1 MRKGFTEECPLFSRW
16 KSFLK
21 KHLAPA
27 EESGLYRV
35 AVTVLVLYALTL
47 TLHQIEWPNYW
58 FAVLLITPL
67 ASYLSYRRRYSAN
80 LEIKIFLSFAMVALL
95 LWFFTR
101 LAAST
106 YDPRIPLAELLIWLQ
121 ALHAFDL
128 PAKKDLRYT
137 ILVALI
143 LMALASVLTF
153 STYFSVFIFIFCALF
168 LVVGALDF
176 WSENR
181 LPGTWEQGSSGPKAE
196 SGVSYRLDRRWLTR
210 VLAWALPVSLAAAF
224 LIFAFMPRYQGLTV
238 RTMPMSW
245 DLQFSL
251 SRVSEGEI
259 VNGASSQGG
268 DQSGKPRRMNGDAY
282 FGFDS
287 EVNLNTRGT
296 LSDKLVLKVR
306 TSDWQYHRAVAFSDY
321 TGGGWRSGLSEP
333 EPVKVRRPPFY
344 FPAANA
350 SKDRLTI
357 YYSEIDLPNVVFT
370 PLYPR
375 QLFFP
380 SEDLF
385 RVPSFRRAGRD
396 MVNSPAVLVA
406 PFALE
411 TGLVYSVLNR
421 PPDLPPSE
429 YKNLEAWPLDDPR
442 WRPMLPYLRLPPSV
456 PERLREKAAEI
467 AAGSDKPWVQANAL
481 CAYLQQNYEYKLD
494 VPFYP
499 EGVDTAD
506 HFLFEARQGYCEQF
520 ATALCVMARSVN
532 LPARYVTGY
541 LPGEYNP
548 FSGFYEIRAK
558 DAHAWVEIYIPG
570 AGWVIFDPVP
580 GGNPT
585 PVLGETEPDGWL
597 LESLLGYLGLS
608 PELKRWVPVVLRA
621 SLVMA
626 ILALLVGLFR
636 GRRKARGGLRA
647 GSQLAPYL
655 LRAEALTQRRLTGE
669 TVRTWAERVREG
681 SPSAETTHPLEQL
694 ADVYERT
701 LYQDRAPDVQD
712 YEELES
718 LLTRLQAMSK
728 SVNDSP
734 DKAL

>member
-1 MRKGFTEECPLFSRW
+1 MFSRW
-16 KSFLK
+16 KSFLG

-27 EESGLYRV
+27 EESGLYRL
-35 AVTVLVLYALTL
+35 AVTGLVMYALVL
-47 TLHQIEWPNYW
+47 TLHQIEWPVYW
-58 FAVLLITPL
+58 WAVLLLTPL
-67 ASYLSYRRRYSAN
+67 ASYLSFRRRHLAN
-80 LEIKIFLSFAMVALL
+80 FEIKIFLSFAMMALL

-121 ALHAFDL
+121 TLHAFDL

-153 STYFSVFIFIFCALF
+153 SSYFAIFILMFCVLF

-181 LPGTWEQGSSGPKAE
+181 VPGTREQGVGRAGGE
-196 SGVSYRLDRRWLTR
+196 SAGSYSLDRQWLSR
-210 VLAWALPVSLAAAF
+210 ALMWALPSSLLAAF
-224 LIFAFMPRYQGLTV
+224 LIFAFMPRFQGLTV

-251 SRVSEGEI
+251 SRISEGEI
-259 VNGASSQGG
+259 VNSSMSQGA
-268 DQSGKPRRMNGDAY
+268 QNGKPRRVNGDSY

-287 EVNLNTRGT
+287 EVNLNTRGE
-296 LSDKLVLKVR
+296 LSNKLVLKVR
-306 TSDWQYHRAVAFSDY
+306 TSDWQYHRAVTFAKY
-321 TGGGWRSGLSEP
+321 TGGGWSSGLAEP
-333 EPVKVRRPPFY
+333 EPIKVREPPFY
-344 FPAANA
+344 FPAGEGH
-350 SKDRLTI
+350 KDRLTI

-380 SEDLF
+380 SNELY
-385 RVPSFRRAGRD
+385 RVPSFLRRGRD
-396 MVNSPAVLVA
+396 ILDSPAVLVA
-406 PFALE
+406 PFELE

-421 PPDLPPSE
+421 PPSLPPSE
-429 YKNLEAWPLDDPR
+429 YKNLESWPLDDRR
-442 WRPMLPYLRLPPSV
+442 WIAMLPYLRLPSSL
-456 PERLREKAAEI
+456 PERVREKAAEI
-467 AAGSDKPWVQANAL
+467 VAGQDRPWVQANAL
-481 CAYLQQNYEYKLD
+481 CAYLQQNFEYKLD
-494 VPFYP
+494 TPFYP
-499 EGVDTAD
+499 EGADTAD
-506 HFLFEARQGYCEQF
+506 HFLFEAREGYCEQF

-570 AGWVIFDPVP
+570 AGWTIFDPVP

-585 PVLGETEPDGWL
+585 PVLGEVEPDGWL

-608 PELKRWVPVVLRA
+608 DEFKRWVPSVLRA
-621 SLVMA
+621 CLA
-626 ILALLVGLFR
+626 LALLALVVALVRGPRKKRSVG
-636 GRRKARGGLRA
+636 
-647 GSQLAPYL
+647 GSCSPLEPYL
-655 LRAEALTQRRLTGE
+655 LRAEALTQSRESGE
-669 TVRTWAERVREG
+669 TVRCWAQRVSRLDRTKEG
-681 SPSAETTHPLEQL
+681 THPLAYL

-701 LYQDRAPDVQD
+701 LYQDRSPGIED
-712 YEELES
+712 YTELES
-718 LLTRLQAMSK
+718 LLRQLK
-728 SVNDSP
+728 GFRERVNDSP
-734 DKAL
+734 DKAP

>member
-1 MRKGFTEECPLFSRW
+1 MFSRW
-16 KSFLK
+16 KSFLN

-35 AVTVLVLYALTL
+35 AVTVLVMFALVL
-47 TLHQIEWPNYW
+47 TLHQIEWPTYW
-58 FAVLLITPL
+58 WAVLLLTPL
-67 ASYLSYRRRYSAN
+67 ASYLSFRRRHLAN
-80 LEIKIFLSFAMVALL
+80 LEIKIFLSFAMMALL

-121 ALHAFDL
+121 TLHAFDL

-153 STYFSVFIFIFCALF
+153 SSYFAVFILLFCVLF

-176 WSENR
+176 WSDNR
-181 LPGTWEQGSSGPKAE
+181 IPGTREQNSGKAGGE
-196 SGVSYRLDRRWLTR
+196 SDNNYRLDRRWLSR
-210 VLAWALPVSLAAAF
+210 ALVWALPASLLAAS
-224 LIFAFMPRYQGLTV
+224 LIFAFMPRFKGLTV
-238 RTMPMSW
+238 RSMPMSW

-251 SRVSEGEI
+251 SRVSDGDI
-259 VNGASSQGG
+259 INSASSQGARN
-268 DQSGKPRRMNGDAY
+268 GKPRRVNGDSY

-287 EVNLNTRGT
+287 EVNLNTRGE
-296 LSDKLVLKVR
+296 LSNKLVLKVR
-306 TSDWQYHRAVAFSDY
+306 TSDWQYHRAVAFAGYS
-321 TGGGWRSGLSEP
+321 GGGWYSGLP
-333 EPVKVRRPPFY
+333 DPAPVRVPRPPFY
-344 FPAANA
+344 FPAGEGE
-350 SKDRLTI
+350 KDRLTI
-357 YYSEIDLPNVVFT
+357 YYSELELPNVVFT

-380 SEDLF
+380 SEELY
-385 RVPSFRRAGRD
+385 RVSSFARPGRD
-396 MVNSPAVLVA
+396 MVDSPAVLVS

-411 TGLVYSVLNR
+411 KGLVYSVLNR
-421 PPDLPPSE
+421 PPSLPPSE
-429 YKNLEAWPLDDPR
+429 YKNLQSWPLNDRR
-442 WRPMLPYLRLPPSV
+442 WVALAPYLRLPPSV
-456 PERLREKAAEI
+456 PERVRKKAAEI
-467 AAGSDKPWVQANAL
+467 VAGRDRPWAQANAL
-481 CAYLQQNYEYKLD
+481 CAYLQQNFDYKLD

-499 EGVDTAD
+499 EGADTAD
-506 HFLFEARQGYCEQF
+506 HFLFEAREGYCEQF

-570 AGWVIFDPVP
+570 AGWTIFDPVP

-585 PVLGETEPDGWL
+585 PVLGEAEPDGWL

-608 PELKRWVPVVLRA
+608 VEVKRWVPTVLRA
-621 SLVMA
+621 CLA
-626 ILALLVGLFR
+626 LALLALIAALVRGPRRKNSAGRTRSPLEPYLFR
-636 GRRKARGGLRA
+636 
-647 GSQLAPYL
+647 
-655 LRAEALTQRRLTGE
+655 AESLTQPRGIGE
-669 TVRTWAERVREG
+669 TVRCWAERVGKLDPIQGEPNALG
-681 SPSAETTHPLEQL
+681 HL
-694 ADVYERT
+694 ADIYERT
-701 LYQDRAPDVQD
+701 LYQDRSPQAED
-712 YEELES
+712 YAELES
-718 LLTRLQAMSK
+718 LLRKLK
-728 SVNDSP
+728 GFKGRVNDSP